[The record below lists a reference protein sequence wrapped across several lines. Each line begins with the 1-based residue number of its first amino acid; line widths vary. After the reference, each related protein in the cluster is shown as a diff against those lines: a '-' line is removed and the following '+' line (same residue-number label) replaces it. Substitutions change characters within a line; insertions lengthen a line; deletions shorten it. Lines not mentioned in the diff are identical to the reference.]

1 MLLVLSY
8 MPHVHLQAD
17 LYTPVPGQL
26 GNKGTQTV
34 LGHVYVAGY
43 AGVGYGI
50 EEDGVSIASI
60 TLTGAVDFMINL
72 DPSGDG
78 IFGAAK

>member
-1 MLLVLSY
+1 MPY
-8 MPHVHLQAD
+8 MRSQAD

-26 GNKGTQTV
+26 GDKGTVTV
-34 LGHVYVAGY
+34 LGHVFVAGY

-72 DPSGDG
+72 DPAGDG
-78 IFGAAK
+78 IFGAPPLTGT